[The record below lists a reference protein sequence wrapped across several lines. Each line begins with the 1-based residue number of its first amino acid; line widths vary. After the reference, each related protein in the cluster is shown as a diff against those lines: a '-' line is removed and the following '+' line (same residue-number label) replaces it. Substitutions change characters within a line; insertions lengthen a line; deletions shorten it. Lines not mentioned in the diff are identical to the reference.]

1 MKRFA
6 IIALAALSLSSCSAT
21 TGSIDTGIRNS
32 LPQVCAAGETAY
44 AVLQPFIVADR
55 LKPKTAAAAQAAY
68 QSLQALCANKDTA
81 TLASTL
87 VAASS
92 AYLTISIAVREA
104 QKVGG

>member
-1 MKRFA
+1 MKRIA
-6 IIALAALSLSSCSAT
+6 ILAVAALSLASCQS
-21 TGSIDTGIRNS
+21 TGSIDSGIRQS
-32 LPQVCAAGETAY
+32 LPQICSAGDTAY

-55 LKPKTAAAAQAAY
+55 LKPKTAAASQAAY
-68 QSLQALCANKDTA
+68 ESLKALCANKDTA

-104 QKVGG
+104 KKVEG

>member
-1 MKRFA
+1 MKRIA
-6 IIALAALSLSSCSAT
+6 ILAVAALSLASCSAT

-32 LPQVCAAGETAY
+32 LPQVCSAGETAY
-44 AVLQPFIVADR
+44 AVLQPFIVADK

-68 QSLQALCANKDTA
+68 QSLQALCANKDSA